1 MFDMKGSSSLD
12 MTTGP
17 FYKKIIK
24 FSVPLMLTSLLQ
36 ILYNAA
42 DVMVVGKF
50 ASRQALAAVSSN
62 GALVNLI
69 LNLFIGF
76 SIGSGVVIACFI
88 GAGNKRATS
97 RAVHTAMT
105 FAILLGFVA
114 LIIGEGFARGLLG
127 IMGTPEDVI
136 DLATLYLRV
145 FFLGAPASLT
155 FNFGSAILRANG
167 DTKRPMI
174 ISALSGILNIILNLV
189 FVIYFK
195 MSVSGVA
202 LATIISQYMTAV
214 WVVIIL
220 LKRDDAS
227 RLEFSKLKLHNEEL
241 AEIVRIGL
249 PTGLSSTCFALSNV
263 TVQSAINSFGSIAVA
278 GNGAASNID
287 NVVYVC
293 MDAFPQ
299 ACTTFV
305 AQNVGAKNY
314 DNINKVFYHCMVLV
328 AIVAITTG
336 GISAIFAKSL
346 LGLFTN
352 DPEVIK
358 FGAEKVRYVATCYFM
373 CGWMNCAAGAIRS
386 MGKPFT
392 SMMVS
397 LIGSCGLRI
406 IWVFTIFRIFH
417 TLPVLYSVYITS
429 WIITFSVLYIF
440 YLRIRKKM
448 RITETV

>member
-1 MFDMKGSSSLD
+1 MASSTLD

-24 FSVPLMLTSLLQ
+24 FSIPLMLTSLLQ

-50 ASRQALAAVSSN
+50 ASSQALAAVSSN

-76 SIGSGVVIACFI
+76 SIGSGVVVARFI
-88 GAGNKRATS
+88 GARNEKAVS

-105 FAILLGFVA
+105 FAVLLGLTA
-114 LIIGEGFARGLLG
+114 LVIGESFARGLLG
-127 IMGTPEDVI
+127 IMGTPEDII
-136 DLATLYLRV
+136 DLATLYLRI
-145 FFLGAPASLT
+145 FFLGTPASLT
-155 FNFGSAILRANG
+155 FNFGSAVLRANG

-174 ISALSGILNIILNLV
+174 ISAISGLVNIILNLI

-202 LATIISQYMTAV
+202 LATIISQYITAI
-214 WVVIIL
+214 WVVTIL

-227 RLEFSKLKLHNEEL
+227 RVEIKKLKLHNAEL

-314 DNINKVFYHCMVLV
+314 DNISKVFKRCMVLI
-328 AIVAITTG
+328 AAVAITMG
-336 GISAIFAKSL
+336 GIAAIFAEPL
-346 LGLFTN
+346 VGLFTN
-352 DPEVIK
+352 DPEVVI
-358 FGAEKVRYVATCYFM
+358 FGAEKIRFIATGYFI

-392 SMMVS
+392 SMIIS
-397 LIGSCGLRI
+397 LVGSCGLRI
-406 IWVFTIFRIFH
+406 VWVFTIFSIFH
-417 TLPVLYSVYITS
+417 TLPVLYSVYVTS
-429 WIITFSVLYIF
+429 WIVTFAVLYIF
-440 YLRIRKKM
+440 YRKILKKIR
-448 RITETV
+448 TA

>member
-1 MFDMKGSSSLD
+1 MASNSLD

-24 FSVPLMLTSLLQ
+24 FSIPLMLTSLLQ

-42 DVMVVGKF
+42 DVMVVGNF
-50 ASRQALAAVSSN
+50 AGSQALAAVSSN
-62 GALVNLI
+62 GSLVNLI

-76 SIGSGVVIACFI
+76 SVGSGVVIARFI
-88 GAGNKRATS
+88 GAKNERATS

-105 FAILLGFVA
+105 FAVLLGVA
-114 LIIGEGFARGLLG
+114 ALVIGESFARGLLG
-127 IMGTPEDVI
+127 IMGTPKDII
-136 DLATLYLRV
+136 DLATLYLRI
-145 FFLGAPASLT
+145 FFLGTPASLT

-174 ISALSGILNIILNLV
+174 ISALSGILNIVLNLV

-195 MSVSGVA
+195 MSVAGVS
-202 LATIISQYMTAV
+202 LATIISQYMTAI

-227 RLEFSKLKLHNEEL
+227 RLELKKLKLHNAEL
-241 AEIVRIGL
+241 VEIVRIGL

-263 TVQSAINSFGSIAVA
+263 TVQSAINSFGSVAVA

-287 NVVYVC
+287 NLVYVC

-305 AQNVGAKNY
+305 AQNIGAKNY
-314 DNINKVFYHCMVLV
+314 DNINRVFYRCIALV
-328 AIVAITTG
+328 GIVAITTG
-336 GISAIFAKSL
+336 GLAAIFANFL
-346 LGLFTN
+346 VGLFTN
-352 DPEVIK
+352 DPEVIR
-358 FGAEKVRYVATCYFM
+358 FGAEKVRYLATGYFI

-392 SMMVS
+392 SMIVS
-397 LIGSCGLRI
+397 LVGSCGFRI
-406 IWVFTIFRIFH
+406 LWVATIFKMFR
-417 TLPVLYSVYITS
+417 TLPVLYSVYVTS

-440 YLRIRKKM
+440 YLKILKKIRK
-448 RITETV
+448 TETA

>member
-1 MFDMKGSSSLD
+1 MASTTLD

-24 FSVPLMLTSLLQ
+24 FSIPLMLTSLLQ

-50 ASRQALAAVSSN
+50 AGSQALAAVSSN
-62 GALVNLI
+62 GSLVNLI

-76 SIGSGVVIACFI
+76 SIGSGVVIARFI
-88 GAGNKRATS
+88 GARNERATS
-97 RAVHTAMT
+97 RAVHTAMA
-105 FAILLGFVA
+105 FAVLLGLVA
-114 LIIGEGFARGLLG
+114 LLIGECFSRILLG
-127 IMGTPEDVI
+127 IMGTPGDII
-136 DLATLYLRV
+136 DAATLYLRI
-145 FFLGAPASLT
+145 FFLGTPASLT
-155 FNFGSAILRANG
+155 FNFGSAVLRANG

-202 LATIISQYMTAV
+202 LATIISQYMTAI
-214 WVVIIL
+214 WIVIIL

-227 RLEFSKLKLHNEEL
+227 RIELKKIKLHMAEL
-241 AEIVRIGL
+241 IEIVRIGL

-278 GNGAASNID
+278 GNGAAANID
-287 NVVYVC
+287 NLVYVC

-305 AQNVGAKNY
+305 AQNVGAKKY
-314 DNINKVFYHCMVLV
+314 DNIKKVFNRCMVLI
-328 AIVAITTG
+328 AIIAITMG
-336 GISAIFAKSL
+336 GLAAIFAKPL
-346 LGLFTN
+346 VGLFTN
-352 DPEVIK
+352 DPEVIN
-358 FGAEKVRYVATCYFM
+358 FGAEKIRYVSTCYFIA
-373 CGWMNCAAGAIRS
+373 GWMNCAAGAIRS

-392 SMMVS
+392 SMIIS
-397 LIGSCGLRI
+397 LVGSCGLRI
-406 IWVFTIFRIFH
+406 VWVFTIFSIFR

-429 WIITFSVLYIF
+429 WIITFAVLYIF
-440 YLRIRKKM
+440 YLKILKKIRL
-448 RITETV
+448 TDAQ

>member
-1 MFDMKGSSSLD
+1 MASNTLD

-24 FSVPLMLTSLLQ
+24 FSIPLMLTSLLQ

-50 ASRQALAAVSSN
+50 ANSQALAAVSSN
-62 GALVNLI
+62 GSLVNLI

-76 SIGSGVVIACFI
+76 SVGSGVVIARFI
-88 GAGNKRATS
+88 GARNERATS

-105 FAILLGFVA
+105 FAVLLGFTA
-114 LIIGEGFARGLLG
+114 LIIGESFARSLLG
-127 IMGTPEDVI
+127 LMGTPEDI
-136 DLATLYLRV
+136 IELATLYLRI
-145 FFLGAPASLT
+145 FFLGAPASLI
-155 FNFGSAILRANG
+155 FNFGSAVLRANG

-174 ISALSGILNIILNLV
+174 ISALSGILNVVLNLV

-220 LKRDDAS
+220 FKREDAS
-227 RLEFSKLKLHNEEL
+227 RLEVKNLKIHNAEL

-314 DNINKVFYHCMVLV
+314 DNISKVFKRCMILIAVV
-328 AIVAITTG
+328 AIAMG
-336 GISAIFAKSL
+336 GLSAIFAKPL
-346 LGLFTN
+346 VGLFTN
-352 DPEVIK
+352 DPEVVN
-358 FGAEKVRYVATCYFM
+358 FGAEKVRYVATCYFI

-392 SMMVS
+392 SMIVS
-397 LIGSCGLRI
+397 LVGSCGLRI
-406 IWVFTIFRIFH
+406 VWVFTVFKMFH

-429 WIITFSVLYIF
+429 WIITFAVLYI
-440 YLRIRKKM
+440 YYVKILKKLRE
-448 RITETV
+448 TETA